1 MKQKLKLTRPLAVF
15 DLETTGTAIGV
26 DRIVEIAIL
35 KINPDGTEKPYRW
48 RVNPEMPIPSESS
61 AVHGIYD
68 KDVEREPP
76 FGEVAP
82 RVAEILK
89 GCDLAG
95 YSILGFDLP
104 LLKSEF
110 KRVDVDFSP
119 KGRHVIDPLRIFNR
133 TEPHKLED
141 AYLFYC
147 KSKHEAAHSASED
160 TRVCWEVMQAQ
171 LDRYADLPRN
181 IEELHDYC
189 QPPDDRYV
197 DSDKKFE
204 WRYGQAAFAF
214 GPCRGLLLK
223 DVATDN
229 RSFLDWILRKDFSEE
244 TKRIVRDALEGK
256 FPAR

>member
-35 KINPDGTEKPYRW
+35 KICPDGSEEPYSR
-48 RVNPEMPIPSESS
+48 RVNPEMPIPPEAS

-76 FGEVAP
+76 FGEVAES
-82 RVAEILK
+82 VAVFLE

-95 YSILGFDLP
+95 YNILGFDLP

-110 KRVDVDFSP
+110 KRVGVDFSAED
-119 KGRHVIDPLRIFNR
+119 RNVIDPLRIFNR

-171 LDRYADLPRN
+171 LDRYADLPRS
-181 IEELHDYC
+181 IEELHNYC
-189 QPPDDRYV
+189 QPRDDRYV
-197 DSDKKFE
+197 DSDRKFE
-204 WRYGQAAFAF
+204 WRNGQAAFAF

-229 RSFLDWILRKDFSEE
+229 RGFLDWILKKNFSEE
-244 TKRIVRDALEGK
+244 TKRIVRDALEGT